1 MYVHSNILVL
11 HLGMNH
17 KIGAT
22 SKSVNELYH
31 TMLSQFSPV
40 PRVRDA
46 LQKVLCVLGRY
57 RWPFQ
62 WLLLA
67 IEDDDRRLADVQ
79 PQLVRSIRM
88 KKMKK
93 IVH

>member
-1 MYVHSNILVL
+1 MYVHSNILIL
-11 HLGMNH
+11 NLGANN
-17 KIGAT
+17 KIGAI

-31 TMLSQFSPV
+31 TTLSQFSPV
-40 PRVRDA
+40 PRVRNA
-46 LQKVLCVLGRY
+46 LEKMLCVLSRN
-57 RWPFQ
+57 RWPFE

-67 IEDDDRRLADVQ
+67 IEDDDRRLADMQ
-79 PQLVRSIRM
+79 PQLIRSIRM